1 MAKTV
6 GRSKSKHKR
15 SKRSKQ
21 SKNKS
26 RKNYNKKG
34 GFMIDASKVHP
45 ASIILSK

>member
-6 GRSKSKHKR
+6 GRSKQSK

-21 SKNKS
+21 SKRNKS
-26 RKNYNKKG
+26 RKNYMKKG
-34 GFMIDASKVHP
+34 GFIIDASKVHP